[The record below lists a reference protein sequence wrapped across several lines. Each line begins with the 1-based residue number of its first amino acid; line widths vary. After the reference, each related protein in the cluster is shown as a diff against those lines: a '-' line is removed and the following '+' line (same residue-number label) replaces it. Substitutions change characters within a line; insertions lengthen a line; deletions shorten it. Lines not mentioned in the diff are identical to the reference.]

1 MAAKKAAKNSAP
13 KKLRFTV
20 NHALADLYV
29 LLLFTLFPL
38 YLSEFYSAARRDKF
52 WVFVILT
59 AVMGIAVGA
68 VALTT
73 FLTRNNPQNKKLNTY
88 YDPLRFN
95 VTDYAFGAFVLFSII
110 STFASGQIAH
120 CFMGLSGTKSNGRNM
135 GLLMILMMF
144 VCYAVISR
152 FFFNKKFVFYGIFI
166 GITIVS
172 FVAIVNY
179 YYWDI
184 LNIFSHYQSNAN
196 VQQNFTSTIGN
207 KNYLSA
213 LICVALPFSVG
224 MAISSRD
231 LAMRIVAYVSTAVQ
245 FMGLLVAT
253 SDGGFLGCFAAI
265 AAILIISSRN
275 LKKLTRFCLCLA
287 IMMFSSKILWL
298 AEIITKNGSKGYS
311 SFSDFFVNN
320 HIVFAIGVVAL
331 AAFIALYLFNKSKP
345 DFTIPKYVFY
355 VLLGL
360 VCLVV
365 LVFAGLFIY
374 YTFIDT
380 KSKLTGMKRFF
391 RFDEMWGTH
400 RGYFWIKSFEV
411 FGDMTFTEKLIG
423 AGPETF
429 YFKFIPYFSEMNKLF
444 AESSTNS
451 AHNVYIN
458 YLITHGILGLGAY
471 LVLIGSALYNA
482 FKRSKENPISFVCAG
497 VILAYAVQDV
507 VNIAN
512 PVNTPW
518 LIAFIA
524 LSEATALR
532 ANSPLKLRED
542 RF

>member
-1 MAAKKAAKNSAP
+1 MAAKKAAKTSAP
-13 KKLRFTV
+13 KLRFTV

-38 YLSEFYSAARRDKF
+38 YLSNFYTAARRDKF

-59 AVMGIAVGA
+59 VLVGVAVGA
-68 VALTT
+68 VAFTT
-73 FLTRNNPQNKKLNTY
+73 YLSRNNTYNKKLNTY
-88 YDPLRFN
+88 YDPIKFN
-95 VTDYAFGAFVLFSII
+95 VTDYAFAAFVLVSVV
-110 STFASGQIAH
+110 STFTSGNITH

-135 GLLMILMMF
+135 GLLMILLMF

-152 FFFNKKFVFYGIFI
+152 YFFSKKFVYYGIFL
-166 GITIVS
+166 GITVVS
-172 FVAIVNY
+172 FVAIANY

-184 LNIFSHYQSNAN
+184 LNIFSHYKSNAN

-224 MAISSRD
+224 MAISSKD
-231 LAMRIVAYVSTAVQ
+231 LIMRIVAYVSTGIQ

-253 SDGGFLGCFAAI
+253 SDGGFLGCFAAL
-265 AAILIISSRN
+265 AAILVISSRE
-275 LKKLTRFCLCLA
+275 LKKFMRFCLCLA
-287 IMMFSSKILWL
+287 IMMFSSKILYVL
-298 AEIITKNGSKGYS
+298 ELTTKKGSKGYT
-311 SFSDFFVNN
+311 SFSDFFVNSN
-320 HIVFAIGVVAL
+320 VVFVIGAVAL
-331 AAFIALYLFNKSKP
+331 IAFTVLYFLSKNKP
-345 DFTIPKYVFY
+345 GFAMPEIVFY
-355 VLLGL
+355 VFLGV
-360 VCLVV
+360 VCLAV
-365 LVFAGLFIY
+365 LVFAGLLVY

-380 KSKLTGMKRFF
+380 ESSLKGMKKFF
-391 RFDEMWGTH
+391 RFNEMWGTH

-411 FGDMTFTEKLIG
+411 FGDMTFAEKLIG

-451 AHNVYIN
+451 AHNVYVN
-458 YLITHGILGLGAY
+458 YLITHGILGVSAY
-471 LVLIGSALYNA
+471 ITLIGSAIFNA
-482 FKRSKENPISFVCAG
+482 FKRSKDNPLSFVCAG
-497 VILAYAVQDV
+497 VILAYAVQDI

-518 LIAFIA
+518 LIVFIA

-532 ANSPLKLRED
+532 ANSTYELESKL
-542 RF
+542 F